1 MLLKKFG
8 KKLTNFS
15 LCYSKAKPE
24 QNSTSSLS
32 KLSMIVAGINTKQE
46 ESNGDSPKV

>member
-1 MLLKKFG
+1 LEKSQLIF
-8 KKLTNFS
+8 LFVF
-15 LCYSKAKPE
+15 KAKPE

-46 ESNGDSPKV
+46 ESSNGDSPKV